1 MFFTKSVGPSVSLE
15 ILQAQMFYRKK
26 CRNNDFLYKVCSTKC
41 FYENVARTNV
51 FLKCRNQCFYTKP
64 VGPSVSMTNL
74 QAQVFLY
81 KVCRTKCFYEKTGG
95 TSVFIEKTVVSNVSI
110 GTIVIKKQE
119 QVFFIKNNC
128 RNKCFDKKQSVGTDI
143 FVQSLQDQVFL

>member
-1 MFFTKSVGPSVSLE
+1 MFLLTVATNILYTKSIGPSVSMKKTVGTSVFVRTTVGASVFIKEISRNRCFFTKSVGPSVSLE

-51 FLKCRNQCFYTKP
+51 SLKCRNQCFYTKP

-74 QAQVFLY
+74 
-81 KVCRTKCFYEKTGG
+81 
-95 TSVFIEKTVVSNVSI
+95 
-110 GTIVIKKQE
+110 
-119 QVFFIKNNC
+119 
-128 RNKCFDKKQSVGTDI
+128 
-143 FVQSLQDQVFL
+143 